1 MGETIAPRGGVW
13 EGLRADPHGGPGGAQ
28 IIPFCYEQTDF
39 RELHRPQYCV
49 TQNCY
54 TLPPCWA
61 PEHLLSRCLRVQCP
75 SSPLPT
81 SPREKLCLSW
91 ATGLGAS

>member
-13 EGLRADPHGGPGGAQ
+13 EGLRADPHRGL

-39 RELHRPQYCV
+39 GALHRSQYCM
-49 TQNCY
+49 TKNCY
-54 TLPPCWA
+54 TLPTCWA
-61 PEHLLSRCLRVQCP
+61 PEHLLSRCLRVQYP

-81 SPREKLCLSW
+81 SLREKLCLSW
-91 ATGLGAS
+91 ARGLGAS